1 MDTVYLQSTNF
12 HLEPLNLE
20 MENEYN
26 LNVIKEITATSS
38 FLSMERNVKKCKNE
52 ESFDECVTNKYID
65 ELIEK
70 CKCLP
75 LTLRF
80 TNEVNKN

>member
-1 MDTVYLQSTNF
+1 MI
-12 HLEPLNLE
+12 LEPLYLE
-20 MENEYN
+20 LENNYN
-26 LNVIKEITATSS
+26 LNVIKELKTASS
-38 FLSMERNVKKCKNE
+38 FFLIDETVRKCKDDLT
-52 ESFDECVTNKYID
+52 FDECVTNKYID